1 MESGPLGDRQKME
14 YRAQDEI
21 KGEETECQGRQLL
34 FLQNDTLRCRLAM
47 AWPGGPAT
55 AGCTCLGFTVL
66 QGGGQGLRS
75 HPLRARPLFSTC
87 SGHKL
92 GSWNQFYHK

>member
-14 YRAQDEI
+14 YRAQDEM

-47 AWPGGPAT
+47 AWPGG
-55 AGCTCLGFTVL
+55 
-66 QGGGQGLRS
+66 
-75 HPLRARPLFSTC
+75 RPLLDAHAWALLSYKEEGRAFGATP
-87 SGHKL
+87 
-92 GSWNQFYHK
+92 